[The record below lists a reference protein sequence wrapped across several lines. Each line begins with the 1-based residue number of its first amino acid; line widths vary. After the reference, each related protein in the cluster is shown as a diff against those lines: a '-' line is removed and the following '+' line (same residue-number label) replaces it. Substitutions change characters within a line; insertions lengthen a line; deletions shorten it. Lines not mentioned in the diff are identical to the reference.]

1 MKHLK
6 ILIGLFISLIS
17 LSITNWYFFGLKSAD
32 NTISNI
38 TDIESKYWF
47 DIPIVWFIFDNV
59 NGDTLYTIQIF
70 KDYLWTGRIYHITI
84 SPKSYSA
91 KEVAE
96 GKFDTEYKKLFK
108 IVKDDD
114 LKVIFRT
121 MHEMNWGRY
130 PRWSNPEY
138 FKQAWI
144 HVRELSRK
152 MWLDQSNILFDM
164 SVNHRDM
171 PTKRTPSQSASL
183 ITCDQNSKYKTITH
197 QTFVKTGYKTETV
210 TKKVA
215 IQQTALEKLMN
226 KPVQYKNVTETKTV
240 AYPIYKTSTEQ
251 VQNCY
256 TFEDYYPWDEYVD
269 IMWVTFYNRWKAT
282 YGRQRY
288 SPDRI
293 LNDPAWNT
301 LYRLEKFDKPIFV
314 DEVWTTAVRYTW
326 SYDFAKSQEV
336 YKNNYDDKN
345 NWLNSLRDFLLV
357 NNSIWW
363 ALYFNVD
370 YTNWLQNWTAWEA
383 DWSVININNW
393 KYYESISGL
402 FSNQESSK
410 NLFSLFGLYIDED
423 DNYYNPNDTVN
434 TFNTSKFTNT
444 QISELVELL
453 IFKFWKEDALK
464 KVNDILNISTNDDV
478 TSLLNSL
485 IYALESK

>member
-1 MKHLK
+1 MRRC
-6 ILIGLFISLIS
+6 
-17 LSITNWYFFGLKSAD
+17 N
-32 NTISNI
+32 N
-38 TDIESKYWF
+38 ESR
-47 DIPIVWFIFDNV
+47 
-59 NGDTLYTIQIF
+59 NG
-70 KDYLWTGRIYHITI
+70 
-84 SPKSYSA
+84 S
-91 KEVAE
+91 
-96 GKFDTEYKKLFK
+96 
-108 IVKDDD
+108 
-114 LKVIFRT
+114 
-121 MHEMNWGRY
+121 
-130 PRWSNPEY
+130 
-138 FKQAWI
+138 
-144 HVRELSRK
+144 
-152 MWLDQSNILFDM
+152 
-164 SVNHRDM
+164 
-171 PTKRTPSQSASL
+171 KR
-183 ITCDQNSKYKTITH
+183 
-197 QTFVKTGYKTETV
+197 G
-210 TKKVA
+210 
-215 IQQTALEKLMN
+215 
-226 KPVQYKNVTETKTV
+226 
-240 AYPIYKTSTEQ
+240 
-251 VQNCY
+251 
-256 TFEDYYPWDEYVD
+256 
-269 IMWVTFYNRWKAT
+269 
-282 YGRQRY
+282 Y

-293 LNDPAWNT
+293 LNDPSRNT

-453 IFKFWKEDALK
+453 IYKFWKEESLK
-464 KVNDILNISTNDDV
+464 RVKDILNISTNDDV